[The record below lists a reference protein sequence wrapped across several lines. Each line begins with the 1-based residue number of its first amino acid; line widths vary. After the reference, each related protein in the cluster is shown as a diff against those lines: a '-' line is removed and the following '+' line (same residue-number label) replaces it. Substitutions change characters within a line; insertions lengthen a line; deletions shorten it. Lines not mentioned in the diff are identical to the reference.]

1 MSQVQQFGGN
11 TTAVSS
17 GSASYVWNDANN
29 DGVVNTG
36 DVVVRT
42 HQSDASVFTYVV
54 GRGEGMYSWGDPHM
68 DNVMFDAGGE
78 AAFTSSL
85 NGLFQDAKD
94 GTLNNAGLVTAA
106 EQSLATNGRRSNIG
120 DYHADMVLVL
130 GDGRTRVEHDV
141 VGNDIKMNEN
151 IDINLLDANGQ
162 KMTLTIKEIWA
173 GNGGAGQMSIADT
186 TASVSAQAV
195 VDASD
200 LAVMHE
206 YRGAN
211 VRIGVSLFG
220 DDVGTKDYAHI
231 IKSNGQVDYG
241 TGKVSRDGIRA
252 YEAERRG
259 DLSAILSYAFG
270 LNDDEDEANADA
282 KGNVRTV
289 RTTPSTVT
297 PATATA

>member
-42 HQSDASVFTYVV
+42 NQSDASVFTYVV

-68 DNVMFDAGGE
+68 DNVMFDSGGE
-78 AAFTSSL
+78 AAFTSGL
-85 NGLFQDAKD
+85 NALFQDAKD
-94 GTLNNAGLVTAA
+94 GTLSDGGLVAAA
-106 EQSLATNGRRSNIG
+106 EQSLVTNGKRSNIG
-120 DYHADMVLVL
+120 DYHADMVLAL
-130 GDGRTRVEHDV
+130 GDGRTRIEHDV
-141 VGNDIKMNEN
+141 VGNDIKMNES

-162 KMTLTIKEIWA
+162 KMTVTIKEIWS
-173 GNGGAGQMSIADT
+173 GNGGAGQMTVADT
-186 TASVSAQAV
+186 TGNVSAQAIA
-195 VDASD
+195 DASE
-200 LAVMHE
+200 LHVMHE

-231 IKSNGQVDYG
+231 IKSNGEVDYG
-241 TGKVSRDGIRA
+241 KGKVKSEAIRA
-252 YEAERRG
+252 YEAERAG
-259 DLSAILSYAFG
+259 DLSAILSYAFFLG
-270 LNDDEDEANADA
+270 EVEDDAN
-282 KGNVRTV
+282 KTQNGKTV
-289 RTTPSTVT
+289 VAPT
-297 PATATA
+297 TATA